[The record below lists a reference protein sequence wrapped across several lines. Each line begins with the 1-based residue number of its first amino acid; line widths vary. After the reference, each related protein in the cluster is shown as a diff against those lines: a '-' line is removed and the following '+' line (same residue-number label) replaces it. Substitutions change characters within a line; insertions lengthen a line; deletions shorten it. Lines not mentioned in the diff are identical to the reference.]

1 MRDRAQV
8 VYAIVFLDLVMMFAL
23 IPLLPEYQEQF
34 GLTKA
39 QAGLV
44 VSAYSIVV
52 LFLSLPVGWLADRV
66 GPRRLTIV
74 GVGLMA
80 VSTPA
85 YAFGSDF
92 WALMAA
98 RGLQGAAS
106 AISWT
111 AALAWLMTVN
121 PPEQRGRVLG
131 TATGAGTAG
140 ILIGPVFG
148 GVLGSLFGIRAPFIV
163 LGVAAAALTVA
174 ALFTS
179 TPPKAVFEPASL
191 TVVAKRAFGETAIV
205 AAGILILL
213 AAVVGGAIET
223 LVPLHLGR
231 DGYSSAAITVVLA
244 VTGLLSVI
252 TNRTVGQLSDRISG
266 RRIAL
271 WSCAGTIVGVA
282 LLAVAPTAV
291 AVAVVFI
298 VITPPISG
306 LYGIGYPMSARGA
319 DRAALGHSSVF
330 GLINVIWGAGFVIG
344 PAAGAAIAAGT
355 SDSVA
360 YLVMLVIAVV
370 GAGFVRRLALDW

>member
-52 LFLSLPVGWLADRV
+52 LVLSFPVGWLADRF

-121 PPEQRGRVLG
+121 PPERRGRVLG

-163 LGVAAAALTVA
+163 LGVVAAALTVA

-179 TPPKAVFEPASL
+179 TPPKAVFERASL
-191 TVVAKRAFGETAIV
+191 AAVVKRGFGEIAIL
-205 AAGILILL
+205 AAAILIFL

-231 DGYSSAAITVVLA
+231 DGYSSAAITAVLA
-244 VTGLLSVI
+244 LTGLLSVI

-282 LLAVAPTAV
+282 LLAVAPTAA

-330 GLINVIWGAGFVIG
+330 GLINVVWGAGFVFG

-360 YLVMLVIAVV
+360 YAVMLVITVV

>member
-34 GLTKA
+34 GLTKT

-52 LFLSLPVGWLADRV
+52 LVLSLPVGWLADRV

-85 YAFGSDF
+85 YAFGTDF

-121 PPEQRGRVLG
+121 PPGRRGRVLG

-163 LGVAAAALTVA
+163 LGVVAAALTIA

-179 TPPKAVFEPASL
+179 TPPKSEFEPAGL

-244 VTGLLSVI
+244 LTGLLSVI

-271 WSCAGTIVGVA
+271 WSCAGTLVGVA
-282 LLAVAPTAV
+282 LLAVAPTAA

-298 VITPPISG
+298 AITPPISG

-319 DRAALGHSSVF
+319 DRAGLGHSSVF
-330 GLINVIWGAGFVIG
+330 GLINVIWGAGFVVG
-344 PAAGAAIAAGT
+344 PAAGAAIAAST

-360 YLVMLVIAVV
+360 YLVMLVITVV
-370 GAGFVRRLALDW
+370 GAGFVKRLALDW

>member
-23 IPLLPEYQEQF
+23 IPLLPEYQTQF

-44 VSAYSIVV
+44 VSAYSMVV
-52 LFLSLPVGWLADRV
+52 LVLSFPVGWLADRV

-85 YAFGSDF
+85 YAFGTDF
-92 WALMAA
+92 WSLMAA

-121 PPEQRGRVLG
+121 PPQRRGRVLG
-131 TATGAGTAG
+131 TATGCGTAG

-163 LGVAAAALTVA
+163 LGVVAAALTIA

-179 TPPKAVFEPASL
+179 TPPRAVFERASL
-191 TVVAKRAFGETAIV
+191 AAVARRGFGETAIR
-205 AAGILILL
+205 AAAILIFL
-213 AAVVGGAIET
+213 AAVVGGTIET

-231 DGYSSAAITVVLA
+231 DGYSAAAITVVL
-244 VTGLLSVI
+244 TLSGLLSVV
-252 TNRTVGQLSDRISG
+252 TNRTVGQLSDHVSG

-271 WSCAGTIVGVA
+271 LSCAATIAGVA
-282 LLAVAPTAV
+282 LLALAPTAA
-291 AVAVVFI
+291 AVALVF
-298 VITPPISG
+298 VAITPAISG
-306 LYGIGYPMSARGA
+306 LYAIGYPMSAVGA

-330 GLINVIWGAGFVIG
+330 GLINVIWGAGFVLG
-344 PAAGAAIAAGT
+344 PAAGAAIAAST
-355 SDSVA
+355 SDPVA
-360 YLVMLVIAVV
+360 YLVMLVITFV
-370 GAGFVRRLALDW
+370 GAGYVRKLALDW